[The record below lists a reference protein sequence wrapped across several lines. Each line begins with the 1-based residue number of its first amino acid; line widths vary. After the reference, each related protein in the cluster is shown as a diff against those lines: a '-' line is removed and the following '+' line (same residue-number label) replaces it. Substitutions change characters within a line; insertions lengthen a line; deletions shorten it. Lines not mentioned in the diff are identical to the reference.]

1 MRFPIASV
9 SFLGLLVTSQ
19 LPQAPRPPQA
29 VTQMARV
36 SGQVIEEGT
45 NTPVT
50 GVHVFVLLDS
60 DLSTPFGRPAGAL
73 PESVTDR
80 DGRYHFDTLPAGRYR
95 IAAQKA
101 GFEPPMEPST
111 MQMFEVAAGQTLEGL
126 TVSLRRGGV
135 IAGRVLDPLGQ
146 PLAEGSVTALLKRLS
161 SNDRPAG
168 LTSSGTPL
176 LIPSGQSQT
185 NDLGE
190 FRIFGLSPGE
200 YVVAANPRSAFGGA
214 ATRSSAT
221 TMTST
226 FFPGTADVS
235 AAQVVTVQAGQT
247 VSDVTIRLINV
258 PAFQVSGVVV
268 DEAGA
273 PLAGAMVMLM
283 DGPGDSLFSLATG
296 PRGMSQSDAGGRFSF
311 GEVPAGSYTLQA
323 SGGGGGFFGISGD
336 FIIDSSGTP
345 RAGPSRPRP
354 APERGTIEVTIENEN
369 VGDLKLV
376 VPRSP

>member
-1 MRFPIASV
+1 MALLIASL
-9 SFLGLLVTSQ
+9 SLMGTLVTGQPS
-19 LPQAPRPPQA
+19 QA
-29 VTQMARV
+29 VTQMGRV
-36 SGQVIEEGT
+36 SGQVIEDST
-45 NTPVT
+45 NAPIAGAV
-50 GVHVFVLLDS
+50 VFVVLDGEY
-60 DLSTPFGRPAGAL
+60 STPAGAL

-101 GFEPPMEPST
+101 GFEPPMEPLT

-176 LIPSGQSQT
+176 LIPSGHSQT

-200 YVVAANPRSAFGGA
+200 YVIMAD
-214 ATRSSAT
+214 TRSPFDRAARASSATT

-354 APERGTIEVTIENEN
+354 PVPGTIEVSVRNAN
-369 VGDLKLV
+369 VTDLKLV
-376 VPRSP
+376 MPGSP